1 MEDKYPVLLILGE
14 VECTYTKNDSLPL
27 FFSASFGT
35 FPLFHG
41 LLVGDSMTA
50 LEGLVFLFL
59 FCLLPFYA
67 FVLQNLVHLAGD
79 AFLDQDLVV
88 RSESKVDGQHN
99 TNTYTH
105 AWKGMLGTGVSGH
118 AVSLFLSC
126 FLFSNPQFPFSFL
139 PVFPSPFVTI

>member
-1 MEDKYPVLLILGE
+1 MEDKYPVLLILRE

-59 FCLLPFYA
+59 FCLLPFTPL
-67 FVLQNLVHLAGD
+67 FFKIWCIWLEKHSSTRTWWLGQNQRSMDNTTQIHTHMPGKECWELELAG
-79 AFLDQDLVV
+79 
-88 RSESKVDGQHN
+88 
-99 TNTYTH
+99 
-105 AWKGMLGTGVSGH
+105 ML
-118 AVSLFLSC
+118 SLFFSLVFC
-126 FLFSNPQFPFSFL
+126 FLIHSFPFPFCLSFL
-139 PVFPSPFVTI
+139 LLL